1 MKTPTDEE
9 RAQFR
14 KMMADMASARI
25 DMFKSNAPKYADA
38 LGTFRASLEK
48 SGFSEEEA
56 MQIVL
61 KVVEFPRGRPF
72 FRGGRFGRWHEKDES
87 REKP

>member
-1 MKTPTDEE
+1 MKAPTDEE
-9 RAQFR
+9 RTQFR
-14 KMMADMASARI
+14 KMMAEMASARI

-48 SGFSEEEA
+48 SGFSAEEA

-61 KVVEFPRGRPF
+61 KVVELPRGRPF
-72 FRGGRFGRWHEKDES
+72 FPGGHFKRWHERADS
-87 REKP
+87 RDKR